1 MSGGSF
7 DYLYCRPLG
16 EAVESSNFD
25 RMADALAEYPD
36 GQRAALEFRSILSAF
51 DALTTR
57 WLALEGVMHEVEW
70 HRSGDTGPERVA
82 AALAK
87 YNATAAPPSDA
98 DRDAAYSRAAEA
110 MEKLTAE
117 LNALAPRETR

>member
-25 RMADALAEYPD
+25 RMADALAEYQT

-57 WLALEGVMHEVEW
+57 WLALEGVM
-70 HRSGDTGPERVA
+70 RGSTGAIPNGALVRMACARLPA
-82 AALAK
+82 AIKAFEG
-87 YNATAAPPSDA
+87 TQP
-98 DRDAAYSRAAEA
+98 
-110 MEKLTAE
+110 
-117 LNALAPRETR
+117 